1 MTSIAS
7 RKLSLSLALITVLLL
22 TWCFHQS
29 SQVMVVH
36 AIDLSEQQAG
46 HSHDHD
52 EQSSHQSFGIE
63 HRHLNNT
70 PDHSHDNIDL
80 PIVQG
85 TAVHPLSMLS
95 HVFLA
100 EFPVPPRYR
109 IERPPRSFS

>member
-7 RKLSLSLALITVLLL
+7 RKLSLALITVLLL
-22 TWCFHQS
+22 TWCFHQW

-36 AIDLSEQQAG
+36 AIDLSEQQTG

-52 EQSSHQSFGIE
+52 EQRSHQSFGIE
-63 HRHLNNT
+63 HRHLDNT

-85 TAVHPLSMLS
+85 TAVHPLGMLS

-109 IERPPRSFS
+109 IERPPRALS